1 MRELLKQLKQYDTKG
16 QILIMWSCPSTGN
29 VCIRNKI
36 NGKTHV
42 FNVKQGVL

>member
-1 MRELLKQLKQYDTKG
+1 MREMLRELKKFDTRNE
-16 QILIMWSCPSTGN
+16 ILIMWSCPATGN

-42 FNVKQGVL
+42 FNVKGVK